1 MLEVSMTELKDILI
15 DFHNLTKF
23 KIVLY
28 DADRKSLYSYPETMC
43 AFCKAVRT
51 DPTLEAKCIDCDN
64 VGFDICDQT
73 RKPYIY
79 ECHMSVTEA
88 IAPIFSDEILVGYL
102 MFGQI
107 RKPECADIY
116 SKAKAVTACR
126 GITLTEDMIRQIPKA
141 DDDYIRSAVNMMTM
155 CASYLCTKEI
165 IRRNPNILTY
175 HLEQY
180 IHGHLEGD
188 LSTEALCKR
197 FFISR
202 AKLYQLSKQAFGM
215 GVSDYIRKQR
225 HQKAKKLLTHTAEAV
240 SQIALMVGIP
250 DTNYFIRTFKNAEG
264 VTPLQYRK
272 NRKT

>member
-43 AFCKAVRT
+43 SFCKAVRT
-51 DPTLEAKCIDCDN
+51 DPTLEEKCISCDN

-107 RKPECADIY
+107 RKPECGDIY
-116 SKAKAVTACR
+116 RKAKAVAESH
-126 GITLTEDMIRQIPKA
+126 GISLTEDMIRQIPKA

-165 IRRNPNILTY
+165 IRRNPNILAY
-175 HLEQY
+175 HLAQY
-180 IHGHLEGD
+180 VHGHLEGD

-197 FFISR
+197 FFGGNEND
-202 AKLYQLSKQAFGM
+202 K
-215 GVSDYIRKQR
+215 D
-225 HQKAKKLLTHTAEAV
+225 
-240 SQIALMVGIP
+240 
-250 DTNYFIRTFKNAEG
+250 
-264 VTPLQYRK
+264 
-272 NRKT
+272 